1 MWVQKI
7 KTGTIDRLAYAPD
20 GRTLYTSYNLSLTA
34 WDVATHTSR
43 EYRNVRQWGG
53 IPRGIYPLAD
63 GKRIVWLEER
73 YATVLSAKD
82 GRDLGGV
89 MQLTKHPSGLRSITS
104 DGRLF
109 YLNDAGVEVRVWNLT
124 TRKQDPSRIIPV
136 RPRTVRQFD
145 LSRDGR
151 LVAVVNKKREVLVY
165 DWGNKRELRDPV
177 ILTEPADDVRF
188 SPDGRTLALSDAK
201 SRRVALWDVGSGN
214 FRATNIRTTFTSE
227 LFAFNP
233 ALPVF
238 VGLNAKKEL
247 TLFSTETGG
256 ALRALDFGLGQKVK
270 CLCFS
275 PDGLTCAAGGSNK
288 QFAVFDVDL

>member
-1 MWVQKI
+1 MWIQKVE
-7 KTGTIDRLAYAPD
+7 TGTIDRLAYAPD
-20 GRTLYTSYNLSLTA
+20 GQTLYTSYNLSLFA
-34 WDVATHTSR
+34 WDVATRTSR
-43 EYRNVRQWGG
+43 EYASVRQWGG
-53 IPRGIYPLAD
+53 IPQGVYPLAD

-73 YATVLSAKD
+73 YATVLAAKD

-89 MQLTKHPSGLRSITS
+89 MQQTKHASGLRSVTP

-109 YLNDAGVEVRVWNLT
+109 YLNDAGTEIRVWNLT
-124 TRKQDPSRIIPV
+124 TRKAGSPRIIPV

-145 LSRDGR
+145 RSGDER
-151 LVAVVNKKREVLVY
+151 LVAVVNRKREVTVY
-165 DWGNKRELRDPV
+165 DWGTRRELRDPV
-177 ILTEPADDVRF
+177 TLTEPADDVRF
-188 SPDGRTLALSDAK
+188 SPDGRTLALSDGK
-201 SRRVALWDVGSGN
+201 SRRVALWDVASGH
-214 FRATNIRTTFTSE
+214 FRTTNIRTTFTSE

-238 VGLNAKKEL
+238 VGLGAKKEL

-275 PDGLTCAAGGSNK
+275 PDGLTCAVGGSNK